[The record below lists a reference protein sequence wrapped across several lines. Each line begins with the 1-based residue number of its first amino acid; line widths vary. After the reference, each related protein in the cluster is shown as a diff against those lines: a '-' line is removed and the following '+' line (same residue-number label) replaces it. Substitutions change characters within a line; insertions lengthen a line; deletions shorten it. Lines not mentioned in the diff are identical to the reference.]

1 MISRYTRPEMGELW
15 SQENKFRC
23 LLDVELTP
31 APDGGVPDAVTIDVG
46 DIDARPIDD
55 AGDDA
60 VGDAAIEPVDA
71 PGSD

>member
-1 MISRYTRPEMGELW
+1 MTRAAWLVALLALAIGG
-15 SQENKFRC
+15 C
-23 LLDVELTP
+23 VLDVELTP